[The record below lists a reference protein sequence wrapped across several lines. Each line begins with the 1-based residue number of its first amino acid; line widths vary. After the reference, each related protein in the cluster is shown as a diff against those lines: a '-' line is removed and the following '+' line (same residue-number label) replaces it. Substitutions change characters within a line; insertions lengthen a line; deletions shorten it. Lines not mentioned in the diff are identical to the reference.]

1 MDSRH
6 NWINDKFQQNMPI
19 KFWWNSVCYLKNNFV
34 NVLSSSVLVSDLY
47 LETIDMACCSLMDD
61 SKFKV
66 GHLEIRWLSNYW
78 QYLR

>member
-1 MDSRH
+1 
-6 NWINDKFQQNMPI
+6 MPI

-66 GHLEIRWLSNYW
+66 GHLEIR
-78 QYLR
+78 